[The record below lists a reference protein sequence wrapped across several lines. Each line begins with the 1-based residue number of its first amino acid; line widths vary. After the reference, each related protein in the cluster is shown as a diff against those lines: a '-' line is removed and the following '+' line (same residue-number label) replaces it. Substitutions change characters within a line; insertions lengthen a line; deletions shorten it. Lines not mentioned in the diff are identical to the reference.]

1 MSVISGAATYGLTLP
16 APTTSQPT
24 AVATPST
31 PSAIT
36 TGTESAAKPNG
47 WHQDPV
53 LILVGLVAIAFL
65 LARGAEHGLSFGFST
80 KVRAR

>member
-1 MSVISGAATYGLTLP
+1 MSVISGASTYGITLP
-16 APTTSQPT
+16 APTPQQPT

-31 PSAIT
+31 PAAVT
-36 TGTESAAKPNG
+36 TGTESAARPNG

-65 LARGAEHGLSFGFST
+65 LARGAEHGITFGFAT